1 MRKAFV
7 SMSLKCTYACKHEWC
22 DFIEY
27 KAIQPFFQS
36 SLTNQEGTLDEM
48 LTIKDFWCERK
59 KD

>member
-7 SMSLKCTYACKHEWC
+7 SMPLKCMYACKHEWC

-27 KAIQPFFQS
+27 KASQPFFQS

-48 LTIKDFWCERK
+48 LTIKDF
-59 KD
+59 